1 MTVFMA
7 YGAAEIEAA
16 LATYVGTGTTTL
28 VFSPAGLTESASNPE
43 FTVTGAML
51 AAYDVVV
58 GTVNELSVVELSWT
72 GGTWARDVTP

>member
-1 MTVFMA
+1 
-7 YGAAEIEAA
+7 
-16 LATYVGTGTTTL
+16 L
-28 VFSPAGLTESASNPE
+28 VFSPAGTIESASNPE